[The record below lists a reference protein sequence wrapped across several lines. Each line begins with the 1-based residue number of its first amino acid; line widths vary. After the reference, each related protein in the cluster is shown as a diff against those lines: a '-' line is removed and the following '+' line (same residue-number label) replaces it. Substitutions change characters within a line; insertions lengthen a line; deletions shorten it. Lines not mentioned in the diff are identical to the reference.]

1 MLYEKK
7 RIIIS
12 IIILFLSF
20 IINTLLGVALFHE
33 WIVITFKLHVTVLV
47 LSLPTGCILL
57 SYCSAALSQKYRIYN
72 YQNNQI
78 IVFKGISTAY
88 VKLNG
93 ELLQKKSLNT
103 HFCPLKFQF
112 YLPNGESCFVQI
124 SYWRKTISLAVN
136 GNYLTTEK

>member
-20 IINTLLGVALFHE
+20 IINTLLGVALFYE
-33 WIVITFKLHVTVLV
+33 WIVLTLKLHVIVLY
-47 LSLPTGCILL
+47 LSFLTGFIILG
-57 SYCSAALSQKYRIYN
+57 YCLEALSQKYRIYN
-72 YQNNQI
+72 YQNDQI

-88 VKLNG
+88 VRLNG

-124 SYWRKTISLAVN
+124 SYWRRTISLAVN